1 VAQATVTTSGDRSPV
16 PPASPAQG
24 GRGVTASVLN
34 YIVHRRETPVI
45 AVTILAIIY
54 FSLRTSAVFQVA
66 NIITTTQYMGP
77 ILVIGA
83 GETLM
88 LVLGEIDLS
97 AGQVYLTAPWFVY
110 WFWHAG
116 LPVGVGIFISLLLC
130 ASVGLINGL
139 ITVRLRVPSLVVT
152 LGMQFVLYGVVLV
165 VSSYTQEEMP
175 GSGTFA
181 KIFGAGAWA
190 DLLWGLA
197 IMIAIWLLLKHT
209 RFGLHVTATGGN
221 TLAAAEAG
229 IRVARVKV
237 WCFIIISTVSGFI
250 GILDLIRFVSMD
262 PGDYG
267 LNIVLAPIVAAVIG
281 GTALTG
287 GRATV
292 LGTFVGALF
301 LSIVEDGLNLTGVSA
316 NWFYLFEGLIILV
329 LMILNVQL
337 GRIAGRLRR

>member
-1 VAQATVTTSGDRSPV
+1 VAQAAVSPD
-16 PPASPAQG
+16 SPALPLTA
-24 GRGVTASVLN
+24 GRGFTPASVLKFL
-34 YIVHRRETPVI
+34 VQRRETPVVV
-45 AVTILAIIY
+45 VTVLAIIY
-54 FSLRTSAVFQVA
+54 FGLRTSAIFEVA
-66 NIITTTQYMGP
+66 NIIATTQYMGP

-83 GETLM
+83 GEVLM
-88 LVLGEIDLS
+88 LVLAEIDLS

-116 LPVGVGIFISLLLC
+116 VPVGFAIVISLLLC
-130 ASVGLINGL
+130 ATIGLTNGL
-139 ITVRLRVPSLVVT
+139 ITVLLGVPSLIVT
-152 LGMQFVLYGVVLV
+152 LGMQFLLYGVVLV
-165 VSSYTQEEMP
+165 VSSYTQEEIP

-181 KIFGAGAWA
+181 TIFGAGAWA
-190 DLLWGLA
+190 DLLWGSG
-197 IMIAIWLLLKHT
+197 IVVAIWFLLKHT

-237 WCFIIISTVSGFI
+237 WCFMIIATASGFI
-250 GILDLIRFVSMD
+250 GILDLIRFESMD

-267 LNIVLAPIVAAVIG
+267 LNIVLGPIVAAVIG

-292 LGTFVGALF
+292 VGTFVGALF
-301 LSIVEDGLNLTGVSA
+301 LAVVEDGLNLIGMSA
-316 NWFYLFEGLIILV
+316 NDFYLFEGIIILG

-337 GRIAGRLRR
+337 RRVAFRYRR